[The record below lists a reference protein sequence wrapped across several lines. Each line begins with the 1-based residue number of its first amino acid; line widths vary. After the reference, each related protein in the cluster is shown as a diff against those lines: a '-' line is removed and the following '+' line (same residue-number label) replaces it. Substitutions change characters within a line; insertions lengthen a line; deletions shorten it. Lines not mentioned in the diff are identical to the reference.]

1 MKYSNCVKDG
11 KTLWNER
18 TSIYI
23 DKCISSGNVK
33 RNELSVR
40 PDTEQIC
47 ERVRENNNE
56 FAYKM
61 RDLDP
66 AWRWRWT
73 AANRK
78 YAKAAFTLRS
88 NTHRSTV
95 WRDLIVRVPVWCA
108 RTRARA
114 HASSRR
120 DSTYSNL
127 FTVLEDDSVTGN
139 DLDLL
144 HHLLL
149 YTIVRLCTA
158 TRSYFRISSGRLT
171 FLRACWLLIKYFFR
185 LLDGKHEK
193 TFVTQFVLV
202 ISGCLKF
209 KGEQVECA
217 REQHFARTSIGTLDS
232 VWCDTVS
239 RRFSRYNG
247 KSQASF
253 TNVFHFVIPFT
264 NGWLL
269 ACSSDANV

>member
-1 MKYSNCVKDG
+1 MLNKFVNLNFSESKLRRKNFHPKFCSHFFNKESPRVFQPRPVHVIRYAFARIITNLHTKCA
-11 KTLWNER
+11 TLIVLGGSGGQPR
-18 TSIYI
+18 T
-23 DKCISSGNVK
+23 GN
-33 RNELSVR
+33 
-40 PDTEQIC
+40 TQ
-47 ERVRENNNE
+47 
-56 FAYKM
+56 
-61 RDLDP
+61 
-66 AWRWRWT
+66 RWR
-73 AANRK
+73 
-78 YAKAAFTLRS
+78 LR
-88 NTHRSTV
+88 
-95 WRDLIVRVPVWCA
+95 CA
-108 RTRARA
+108 RTRIDRLYDAIASYVYLCGARARA

-185 LLDGKHEK
+185 PLDGKHEK

-253 TNVFHFVIPFT
+253 TNVFHFVIPFR

-269 ACSSDANV
+269 ECSWDANV